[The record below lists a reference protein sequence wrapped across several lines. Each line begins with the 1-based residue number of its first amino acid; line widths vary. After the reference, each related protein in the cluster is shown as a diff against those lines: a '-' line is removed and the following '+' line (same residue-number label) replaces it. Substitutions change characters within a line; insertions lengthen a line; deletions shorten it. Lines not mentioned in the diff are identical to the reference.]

1 MTRLG
6 SWWAPSIKGGERPHQ
21 TGLWRKEVIP
31 GSRKEEKDIEEKGS
45 HREGRGGKRRGRMG
59 ENNDCY
65 SVLPKQGM
73 PVSGVQRRAR
83 D

>member
-1 MTRLG
+1 MDHGGLPLLREEKGLIRLD
-6 SWWAPSIKGGERPHQ
+6 
-21 TGLWRKEVIP
+21 GLWRKEVIP
-31 GSRKEEKDIEEKGS
+31 GSRKEEKDMEEKER
-45 HREGRGGKRRGRMG
+45 HREGRGGKKRGGIG

>member
-1 MTRLG
+1 M
-6 SWWAPSIKGGERPHQ
+6 
-21 TGLWRKEVIP
+21 
-31 GSRKEEKDIEEKGS
+31 EEKGR
-45 HREGRGGKRRGRMG
+45 HREGRGGKKREGMG

-73 PVSGVQRRAR
+73 PVSEVQRRAR